1 ISTALTSIRSLSNR
15 VGFKKLACVASDAQL
30 ALDHGDRIALSAI
43 VLRLLRVGEQS
54 LDAIWD
60 GQFQHY

>member
-1 ISTALTSIRSLSNR
+1 M
-15 VGFKKLACVASDAQL
+15 KLACVASDAQL

-43 VLRLLRVGEQS
+43 VLRLLRVREQS
-54 LDAIWD
+54 LDAIGD